1 MAGDF
6 FFFHVD
12 STLTACLDFY
22 FAINVLVVSSWII
35 VIFGFFIGF
44 AHGFFPWIVLLL
56 TLTSW
61 IFPLDVMLDS
71 MSNSPLNSQF
81 GGVSPNVDF
90 SLWTLAD
97 SSDNL

>member
-56 TLTSW
+56 TLTSLG
-61 IFPLDVMLDS
+61 FSPLDHVGLDVEFAIEFS
-71 MSNSPLNSQF
+71 IW
-81 GGVSPNVDF
+81 GGFSKCELFPVDF
-90 SLWTLAD
+90 GRQL
-97 SSDNL
+97 